1 MIETQIKVDQDQ
13 DGASLDLGRKRLATE
28 IAIGMVT

>member
-1 MIETQIKVDQDQ
+1 MIETQIEVDQNQ
-13 DGASLDLGRKRLATE
+13 DGASLDLGRKILATE